1 MKSCVFFKEWK
12 GCFKMPNDQW
22 WLVKSTMSHDF
33 NFACFTL
40 SICAPCF
47 LKGGMHGLWIFAP
60 RWINICLRSKP
71 IFVSLSDRKFEVPS
85 CSEVDS
91 AAKMSNCR
99 HFHAP
104 VKVVCLSTNAKSTL
118 VLEIQWMTIL
128 RLKEGRSCGN
138 IPSQNFGNPDIQ
150 ILDIQTSKE
159 WQYCIWMKGWNCKDI
174 PILALKLSD
183 LVDLAEAGEYDW
195 GY

>member
-60 RWINICLRSKP
+60 RWINICLRSTP
-71 IFVSLSDRKFEVPS
+71 IFVSLNDRKFEVPS

-138 IPSQNFGNPDIQ
+138 IPLEIQ
-150 ILDIQTSKE
+150 ISKFWKSRPLKKENIATE
-159 WQYCIWMKGWNCKDI
+159 WKVEIVRIFPSWHKNLVIWLI
-174 PILALKLSD
+174 
-183 LVDLAEAGEYDW
+183 
-195 GY
+195 